1 MGAAMD
7 FVREVARQRR
17 RRLRS
22 MAAGAGEDQN
32 EMEGVGGGGLR
43 RMGPGAEPPRCVEM
57 PSQAV
62 EGSIARRRRNLTVLA
77 SRSISPLRRRPF
89 DRRGARE
96 GGRHHVSTIDSRGY
110 ITSPTP
116 PSRLGLR
123 S

>member
-43 RMGPGAEPPRCVEM
+43 RMGLSFV
-57 PSQAV
+57 
-62 EGSIARRRRNLTVLA
+62 
-77 SRSISPLRRRPF
+77 
-89 DRRGARE
+89 
-96 GGRHHVSTIDSRGY
+96 GGGEAI
-110 ITSPTP
+110 
-116 PSRLGLR
+116 
-123 S
+123 